1 MDGTFNIAPPLF
13 TQVYSI
19 HADFLARSH
28 PLVFSLLT
36 NKRQATYCAL
46 LNELSN
52 IGNYVFQ
59 PQTMMKDFEMASIQA
74 VDEVFPNASKTGCF
88 FHLTQNIHRR
98 IQNAGL

>member
-19 HADFLARSH
+19 HADFLGRSH

-36 NKRQATYCAL
+36 NKRQATYRAL

-59 PQTMMKDFEMASIQA
+59 PYP
-74 VDEVFPNASKTGCF
+74 EVRVRIPYPSTYPYLSTGKENVRGTGEF
-88 FHLTQNIHRR
+88 
-98 IQNAGL
+98 